1 MRQLRL
7 TLGGPARLRSDEGA
21 RGHARSGRRQRPG
34 AEGEPVPVVG
44 VAQVEVGAVRV
55 GIAPW
60 VRVSDVVA
68 AEGLYKALA
77 ERFQTAGIGIPLP
90 RQEIRLLNGT
100 ATAA

>member
-1 MRQLRL
+1 M
-7 TLGGPARLRSDEGA
+7 LGVTREVVADNARVLK
-21 RGHARSGRRQRPG
+21 
-34 AEGEPVPVVG
+34 EPVPVVG

-68 AEGLYKALA
+68 AEAELYKALA

-90 RQEIRLLNGT
+90 RQEIRLLNGA